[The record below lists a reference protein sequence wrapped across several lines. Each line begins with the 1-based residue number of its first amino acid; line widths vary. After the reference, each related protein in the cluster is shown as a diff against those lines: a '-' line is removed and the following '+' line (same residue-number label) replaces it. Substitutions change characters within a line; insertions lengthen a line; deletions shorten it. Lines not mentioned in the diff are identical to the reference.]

1 MRKMIIDEKGRKTK
15 IKREKIFLQEN
26 PSLYSSDV
34 DDKRRITYKVFNTER
49 NMRIV
54 KLWRGKGWSAEKIAD
69 KIGVSKQC
77 IYGWVKKYPEFK
89 KIWYECVGDI
99 VYTAEKGMT
108 DLIRPQERKIK
119 ETITYTD
126 KDGHITGRRTRET
139 VTTDPPDFKACKYML
154 ENFSPNEYKDRQ
166 SVQLSGDISVT
177 AIDIAG
183 ILAEARKKAKGEKDE
198 K

>member
-1 MRKMIIDEKGRKTK
+1 MIIDEKGRKTK

-26 PSLYSSDV
+26 PPLYSSDGEP
-34 DDKRRITYKVFNTER
+34 KRRITYQAFKTDKNL
-49 NMRIV
+49 NIV

-89 KIWYECVGDI
+89 KIWYECVDDI

-154 ENFSPNEYKDRQ
+154 ENFAPNEYKDRQ
-166 SVQLSGDISVT
+166 SVQVSGDISVT
-177 AIDIAG
+177 TIDIAK
-183 ILAEARKKAKGEKDE
+183 ILADARKKAKGEKDDD
-198 K
+198 

>member
-1 MRKMIIDEKGRKTK
+1 MSKMIIDDKGRKTK
-15 IKREKIFLQEN
+15 IKRKKIFLQEN

-34 DDKRRITYKVFNTER
+34 DDKRRITYQVFKTDKNL
-49 NMRIV
+49 NIV

-89 KIWYECVGDI
+89 KIWYECVNDI

-119 ETITYTD
+119 EVITYTD

-154 ENFSPNEYKDRQ
+154 ENFSPDEYKDRQ
-166 SVQLSGDISVT
+166 SVQVSGDISVT

-183 ILAEARKKAKGEKDE
+183 ILAEARKKAKENDNEK
-198 K
+198 

>member
-1 MRKMIIDEKGRKTK
+1 MSKMIIDDKGRKTK

-26 PSLYSSDV
+26 PPLYSSDGEP
-34 DDKRRITYKVFNTER
+34 KRRITYQVFKTDKNL
-49 NMRIV
+49 NIV

-89 KIWYECVGDI
+89 KIWYECVDDI
-99 VYTAEKGMT
+99 IYTAEKGMT

-126 KDGHITGRRTRET
+126 KDGHITGRRERET
-139 VTTDPPDFKACKYML
+139 VATDPPDFKACKYVL
-154 ENFSPNEYKDRQ
+154 ENFAPDEYKDRQ
-166 SVQLSGDISVT
+166 SVQVSGDISVT

-183 ILAEARKKAKGEKDE
+183 ILAEARRKAKENNDE

>member
-1 MRKMIIDEKGRKTK
+1 MSKMIIDDKGRKTK

-34 DDKRRITYKVFNTER
+34 DDKRRITYKIFNTER

-89 KIWYECVGDI
+89 KIWYECVDDI

-154 ENFSPNEYKDRQ
+154 ENFAPNEYKDRQ
-166 SVQLSGDISVT
+166 SVQVSGDISVT
-177 AIDIAG
+177 TIDIAK
-183 ILAEARKKAKGEKDE
+183 ILADARKKAKGEKDDD
-198 K
+198 

>member
-1 MRKMIIDEKGRKTK
+1 MSKMIIDDKGRKTK

-26 PSLYSSDV
+26 PPLYSSDGEP
-34 DDKRRITYKVFNTER
+34 KRRITYQVFKTDKNL
-49 NMRIV
+49 NIV

-77 IYGWVKKYPEFK
+77 IYGWIKKHPEFK

-126 KDGHITGRRTRET
+126 KDGRITGRRERET

-166 SVQLSGDISVT
+166 SVQVSGDISVT

-183 ILAEARKKAKGEKDE
+183 ILAEARRKAKENDDE